1 MTIWTGKRTER
12 MRIPVQVN
20 VDPEM
25 SQEIRLRASRK
36 MRPIGS
42 EIVRLIAIGL
52 SHDDEQ
58 TVYEHFRTFAH
69 KMSLPLTLTHI
80 SAPGPRKAETQK
92 AKAVSA

>member
-1 MTIWTGKRTER
+1 MSHWTGKRTER

-25 SQEIRLRASRK
+25 SQEIKLRAVRK

-52 SHDDEQ
+52 SHDPEQ
-58 TVYEHFRTFAH
+58 TVYEHFRIFAP
-69 KMSLPLTLTHI
+69 MMAPDRTVTHI
-80 SAPGPRKAETQK
+80 GPQK
-92 AKAVSA
+92 VAHSKSKAVSA